1 MSDISRF
8 VGVSITADTRT
19 PSQQGFGI
27 PCIAGFHTAFDERA
41 RIYDDIDGAAVDFP
55 SATLPDFYNAISAAF
70 SQNPRPAQVVV
81 GRTTLDD
88 EMSIQITVN
97 AADLRGTYAYTV
109 YVGGYA
115 CTFTSDAT
123 PLATEITAGLKIA
136 IDAVATAQSFAITVT
151 DNGTDIEIDATT
163 AADRV
168 SVYIPDEQIA
178 LLQLKDNT
186 TDGGIATDIAAIR
199 VANDDW
205 YALTLINSSAAVITA
220 AAIATS
226 AIDRLLVVS
235 TADYDTLTVAATDV
249 MSVQQGLSRDHVV
262 IKYHNKSMTQF
273 PAAALLGKM
282 LPTLPGTATWAFKEL
297 VGVTKM
303 KLTATQRGYVLAKNG
318 MVYTDVANFGVTEQG
333 KVASGEF
340 IDIIVGLD
348 WQIARISEA
357 VFGRL
362 ATTPK
367 IGYSDNG
374 VNTLAGDVFEV
385 LMQGVGTADAPG
397 LYKEDPQP
405 TVSTK
410 PVAEVPTAE
419 RALRQYNYITFV
431 AEFEGAIHYVGVSG
445 KVTV

>member
-1 MSDISRF
+1 
-8 VGVSITADTRT
+8 
-19 PSQQGFGI
+19 
-27 PCIAGFHTAFDERA
+27 
-41 RIYDDIDGAAVDFP
+41 
-55 SATLPDFYNAISAAF
+55 
-70 SQNPRPAQVVV
+70 
-81 GRTTLDD
+81 
-88 EMSIQITVN
+88 
-97 AADLRGTYAYTV
+97 
-109 YVGGYA
+109 
-115 CTFTSDAT
+115 
-123 PLATEITAGLKIA
+123 
-136 IDAVATAQSFAITVT
+136 
-151 DNGTDIEIDATT
+151 
-163 AADRV
+163 
-168 SVYIPDEQIA
+168 
-178 LLQLKDNT
+178 
-186 TDGGIATDIAAIR
+186 
-199 VANDDW
+199 
-205 YALTLINSSAAVITA
+205 
-220 AAIATS
+220 
-226 AIDRLLVVS
+226 
-235 TADYDTLTVAATDV
+235 
-249 MSVQQGLSRDHVV
+249 
-262 IKYHNKSMTQF
+262 
-273 PAAALLGKM
+273 M

-303 KLTATQRGYVLAKNG
+303 KLTADQRGFVLSKNG

-431 AEFEGAIHYVGVSG
+431 AEFEGAIHYAGVSG